1 MHMHSFHEYESET
14 ISRTQTSFLG
24 PGDFCNPNFVTPH
37 LIWSLKNAPPF
48 EGATTSKLHVNI
60 LVGDNNAKGPRLATT
75 VRSNEKWRY
84 VRRQLSKINEHQSR
98 W

>member
-60 LVGDNNAKGPRLATT
+60 LVETT
-75 VRSNEKWRY
+75 MQRGLDLPPLSDQMRSGGMCAA
-84 VRRQLSKINEHQSR
+84 S
-98 W
+98 